1 MVSGLFS
8 ERLYFR
14 RSGIADI
21 VAANHKRE
29 KKMKKLCVV
38 GVLAAT
44 AFTSGCASIVS
55 GHNQPL
61 SVESRMKG
69 AQVTG
74 ANCKLSNDKGTWY
87 VTTPGSTV
95 VNRSFNDLTIR
106 CEKDGITPG
115 ALAVKS
121 TTKGMAFGNILF
133 GGVIGAGVDMASG
146 AAYDYPSLITIEM
159 GELPFV
165 APPAVDAPR
174 AEAAPADTKSAN

>member
-1 MVSGLFS
+1 
-8 ERLYFR
+8 
-14 RSGIADI
+14 
-21 VAANHKRE
+21 
-29 KKMKKLCVV
+29 MKKLYVV
-38 GVLAAT
+38 GVLAVT

-61 SVESRMKG
+61 SVESRIKG

-87 VTTPGSTV
+87 VATPGSTV
-95 VNRSFNDLTIR
+95 VNRSFNDLAIH
-106 CEKDGITPG
+106 CEKDGINPG

-121 TTKGMAFGNILF
+121 TTKGVAFGNILF

-159 GELPFV
+159 GELPSV
-165 APPAVDAPR
+165 TPAAVEVPR
-174 AEAAPADTKSAN
+174 AEAAQTSTKSAN